1 MMTLFSGSPLESRHA
16 VKPKLRW
23 SSLVILLAGA
33 AACAGPVT
41 TRSGIEG
48 PPVLAATAV
57 TLAPVPQDA
66 GPAALAAH
74 TAVAEALGRRG
85 YPVASDAAYRIEIAL
100 AERAAD
106 VDVRP
111 VVGPVAGPVSGP
123 ALSPAKTKRLF
134 QDCKDQTHR
143 LTLAVI
149 ATSGSPARAGVT
161 RAWAEEHHCK
171 GTLAASLPA
180 LADQAVAA
188 LALGGGE
195 RISKRQ
201 GKD

>member
-1 MMTLFSGSPLESRHA
+1 MTLFSGSPLESRHA
-16 VKPKLRW
+16 VKFKLRW
-23 SSLVILLAGA
+23 SSLAILLAGA

-85 YPVASDAAYRIEIAL
+85 YPVMSDAPFRIEIAL

-111 VVGPVAGPVSGP
+111 VAGP

-149 ATSGSPARAGVT
+149 ATSGSPARPRVT

-180 LADQAVAA
+180 LADQAVAV
-188 LALGGGE
+188 LAHAGPE
-195 RISKRQ
+195 RSTNRP

>member
-1 MMTLFSGSPLESRHA
+1 M
-16 VKPKLRW
+16 
-23 SSLVILLAGA
+23 
-33 AACAGPVT
+33 
-41 TRSGIEG
+41 
-48 PPVLAATAV
+48 
-57 TLAPVPQDA
+57 
-66 GPAALAAH
+66 AAH
-74 TAVAEALGRRG
+74 TAVAEALGHRG
-85 YPVASDAAYRIEIAL
+85 YSVVSEAPYRIEIAL

-111 VVGPVAGPVSGP
+111 VAGPVAGP

-149 ATSGSPARAGVT
+149 AASGSPARPEVT

-188 LALGGGE
+188 LALAGGE